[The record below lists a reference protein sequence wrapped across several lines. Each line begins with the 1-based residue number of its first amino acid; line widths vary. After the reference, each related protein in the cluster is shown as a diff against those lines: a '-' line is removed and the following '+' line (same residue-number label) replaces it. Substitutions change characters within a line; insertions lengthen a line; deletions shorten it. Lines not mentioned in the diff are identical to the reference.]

1 MFFSLNVGLDPFV
14 TFLPA
19 ARPVGGVVQILGQ
32 GFTGTTSVSFNGTP
46 ASFTVYA
53 DTFLTAK
60 VPAGATTGNITVTEP
75 SGTRT
80 SNKIFRVMPDT
91 QGFSPINGPVGTVV
105 TIRGIALAQ
114 TTAVS
119 FGGVQATSFSVV
131 SDTEVQATVPA
142 GAKTGHIEITTAGGT
157 SATCNTFTLTP

>member
-1 MFFSLNVGLDPFV
+1 MGLGPFV

-46 ASFTVYA
+46 ASFTVES
-53 DTFLTAK
+53 DTFLMAK
-60 VPAGATTGNITVTEP
+60 VPAGATTGNITVTEHT
-75 SGTRT
+75 GTLT
-80 SNKIFRVMPDT
+80 SNRVFRVPPTT
-91 QGFSPINGPVGTVV
+91 QLFVPNNGPVGTVL
-105 TIRGIALAQ
+105 TIHGMSLKQ

-119 FGGVQATSFSVV
+119 FDGVSATSFTVV
-131 SDTEVQATVPA
+131 SNTELRATVPA

-157 SATCNTFTLTP
+157 FTTCNTFTVTP